1 MDRAFNPRAIL
12 ESLQRLDVDYV
23 LIGAL
28 GALFHGSPV
37 RTNDADICPARTA
50 RNLERLAAALVEMKA
65 RLRTSDELEGVEFQC
80 DAQTLGRADIWTLVT
95 RFGDLDVSFLP
106 SGTQGFDDLKRDA
119 VTVRFEGID
128 VRVASLLDIIRSK
141 EAAGRAKDRAV
152 LPLLREML
160 DRFGEQPPPKHRT
173 T

>member
-1 MDRAFNPRAIL
+1 MDRAFDPRAIL
-12 ESLQRLDVDYV
+12 ESLQRLEVDYV

-37 RTNDADICPARTA
+37 RTNDADICPARNPG
-50 RNLERLAAALVEMKA
+50 NLERLAAALVEMKA
-65 RLRTSDELEGVEFQC
+65 RLRTSDSLEGVEFQC
-80 DAQTLGRADIWTLVT
+80 DAEALGRTDIWTLVT
-95 RFGDLDVSFLP
+95 RFGDLDITFIP
-106 SGTQGFDDLKRDA
+106 SGTQGFDDLKRGA
-119 VTVRFEGID
+119 VVVRFEGLD

-160 DRFGEQPPPKHRT
+160 DRFGEHP
-173 T
+173 